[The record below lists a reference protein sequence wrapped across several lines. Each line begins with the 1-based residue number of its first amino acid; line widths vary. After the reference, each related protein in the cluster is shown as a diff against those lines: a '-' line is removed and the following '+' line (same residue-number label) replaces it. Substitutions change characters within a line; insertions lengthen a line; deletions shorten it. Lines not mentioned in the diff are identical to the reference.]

1 MPLRTHCH
9 GDNRRPVRVVV
20 PPEPPA
26 LNPAAA
32 RVLLRI
38 LIKAQAAA
46 EGANEMARIQ
56 QVGSPEGE
64 DS

>member
-1 MPLRTHCH
+1 
-9 GDNRRPVRVVV
+9 VVV

-26 LNPAAA
+26 LNLAAA

-46 EGANEMARIQ
+46 EGVNEMAGIQ
-56 QVGSPEGE
+56 PAGSPEGE